1 MFLLMISFM
10 VALALV
16 LVAMPKVIPYL
27 HKLKFG
33 QVEREEGLAS
43 HKKKGGTPTMG
54 GVVFIIATVIAAY
67 ICHYQNFMNPY
78 VNLLTFALVGFGFIG
93 FIDDYLIVAQH
104 SNKGLKPSYKYA
116 MQSVV
121 AVVFYF
127 LAKAYLP
134 NFSTEIIIPIA
145 HISVNLGW
153 FYPVFVYFM
162 FTAESNA
169 VNLTDGLDGLA
180 TGLMIIA
187 LTPFVAFAI
196 LSKNIEAA
204 LFGAALMG
212 GLTGFLVFNAHPAK
226 IFMGDCGSLA
236 LGGILAAFAVI
247 TKQELLVLIIG
258 IVPLIETLSVCI
270 QVISFKTRGKRVFKM
285 APIHHHFEMCGWSEN
300 KVVVTFWAVGFIA
313 GIIGLLLGVL

>member
-93 FIDDYLIVAQH
+93 FIDDYLIVVQH

-127 LAKAYLP
+127 LAKAY
-134 NFSTEIIIPIA
+134 
-145 HISVNLGW
+145 

>member
-1 MFLLMISFM
+1 MFLLMISFI

-78 VNLLTFALVGFGFIG
+78 VNLLTFALVGFGLIG
-93 FIDDYLIVAQH
+93 FIDDYLIVVQH

-121 AVVFYF
+121 AIAFYF

-145 HISVNLGW
+145 HISVNLSW

-162 FTAESNA
+162 FTAESN
-169 VNLTDGLDGLA
+169 
-180 TGLMIIA
+180 
-187 LTPFVAFAI
+187 VAFAI
-196 LSKNIEAA
+196 LSKNIETAI
-204 LFGAALMG
+204 FGAALMG
-212 GLTGFLVFNAHPAK
+212 GLAGFLVFNAHPAK

-300 KVVVTFWAVGFIA
+300 KVVVTFWAVGFVA
-313 GIIGLLLGVL
+313 GIIGVLLGVL

>member
-1 MFLLMISFM
+1 
-10 VALALV
+10 
-16 LVAMPKVIPYL
+16 
-27 HKLKFG
+27 
-33 QVEREEGLAS
+33 
-43 HKKKGGTPTMG
+43 MG

-78 VNLLTFALVGFGFIG
+78 VNLLTFALVGFGLIG
-93 FIDDYLIVAQH
+93 FIDDYLIVVQH

-121 AVVFYF
+121 AVAFYF

-285 APIHHHFEMCGWSEN
+285 APIHHHLKCVDGA
-300 KVVVTFWAVGFIA
+300 KIK
-313 GIIGLLLGVL
+313 LLSLSGQLDLLRVLLDYC

>member
-93 FIDDYLIVAQH
+93 FIDDYLIVVQH

-127 LAKAYLP
+127 LAKASLP

-204 LFGAALMG
+204 LF
-212 GLTGFLVFNAHPAK
+212 
-226 IFMGDCGSLA
+226 GDCGSLA

>member
-1 MFLLMISFM
+1 MFLLMISFI

-78 VNLLTFALVGFGFIG
+78 VNLLTFALVGFGLIG
-93 FIDDYLIVAQH
+93 FIDDYLIVVQH

-121 AVVFYF
+121 AIAFYF

-145 HISVNLGW
+145 HISVNLSW
-153 FYPVFVYFM
+153 FYPAFVYFM
-162 FTAESNA
+162 
-169 VNLTDGLDGLA
+169 LT
-180 TGLMIIA
+180 I
-187 LTPFVAFAI
+187 
-196 LSKNIEAA
+196 
-204 LFGAALMG
+204 FGAALMG
-212 GLTGFLVFNAHPAK
+212 GLAGFLVFNAHPAK

-300 KVVVTFWAVGFIA
+300 KVVVTFWAVGFVA

>member
-33 QVEREEGLAS
+33 QVEREEVLAS

-78 VNLLTFALVGFGFIG
+78 VNLLTFALVGFGLIG
-93 FIDDYLIVAQH
+93 FIDDYLIVVQH

-121 AVVFYF
+121 AVAFYF

-162 FTAESNA
+162 FTAEY
-169 VNLTDGLDGLA
+169 
-180 TGLMIIA
+180 
-187 LTPFVAFAI
+187 
-196 LSKNIEAA
+196 
-204 LFGAALMG
+204 
-212 GLTGFLVFNAHPAK
+212 
-226 IFMGDCGSLA
+226 
-236 LGGILAAFAVI
+236 
-247 TKQELLVLIIG
+247 
-258 IVPLIETLSVCI
+258 
-270 QVISFKTRGKRVFKM
+270 
-285 APIHHHFEMCGWSEN
+285 
-300 KVVVTFWAVGFIA
+300 
-313 GIIGLLLGVL
+313 